1 MTNKK
6 SKLSRLVKQLPDLL
20 RRAEDYN
27 EDCLSCNGNGITY
40 RKIDIYAPCY
50 NCNSS
55 GRVPFVDNVIPKN
68 NPPDL
73 DVMHQIA
80 ERNVHILTRYIRE
93 EYAKIGV
100 EIDIRINFPNPNR
113 SSISR
118 HWEERNSIN
127 PYMKDIYPAD
137 GNLEEKLMLE
147 PLGKEKKCF
156 L

>member
-1 MTNKK
+1 MENKK
-6 SKLSRLVKQLPDLL
+6 SKLSRLVEQLPDLL

-27 EDCLSCNGNGITY
+27 EDCLSCNGRGITY
-40 RKIDIYAPCY
+40 RKIDVYAPCI
-50 NCNSS
+50 NCNST
-55 GRVPFVDNVIPKN
+55 GRVPFVDNIIPKN

-100 EIDIRINFPNPNR
+100 EIDIRINFLSR
-113 SSISR
+113 S
-118 HWEERNSIN
+118 WEQRNSIN
-127 PYMKDIYPAD
+127 PPYMKDIYPAD

-147 PLGKEKKCF
+147 PLGREKKCF